1 MRVALFAT
9 CLADSFFAE
18 SALAAVRVLE
28 ALGVDVIAP
37 PEQTCCGQPAF
48 NAGHHDSARKM
59 ARHTIDVLRDV
70 DAVVMP
76 SGSCAAMVRLHYGPL
91 LDGNGAASMSDR
103 ASGSVAELSR
113 RTWELTRFITDVLG
127 VTELGTGLHGTTVA
141 YHHGCHAL
149 RDLRIRDEPIAL
161 LRNAGAIIVDWNAA
175 EECCGFGG
183 VFAVKMPEVS
193 LAMADRKIDTL
204 LEAGEPDAGRPGHAP
219 VDVLTSTD
227 GGCLLQ
233 LAGRLRHRG
242 LTLRV
247 RHIADLLWEA
257 MNKASDAAIPDVSHP
272 RSTDPRLG

>member
-18 SALAAVRVLE
+18 SALAAARVLN
-28 ALGVDVIAP
+28 ALGVKVVVP
-37 PEQTCCGQPAF
+37 PAQTCCGQPAF
-48 NAGHHDSARKM
+48 NAGHHDSARRM
-59 ARHTIDVLRDV
+59 ARHTIDVFRDV

-76 SGSCAAMVRLHYGPL
+76 SGSCAAMVRLHYGRL
-91 LDGNGAASMSDR
+91 LDGNGAASTSDP
-103 ASGSVAELSR
+103 AAGAVAQLSQ
-113 RTWELTRFITDVLG
+113 RTWELTRFITEVLG
-127 VTELGTGLHGTTVA
+127 VTELGAGLRGTTVA

-149 RDLRIRDEPIAL
+149 RELRIHDEPVTL
-161 LRNAGAIIVDWNAA
+161 LRNAGATIVDWSAA

-204 LEAGEPDAGRPGHAP
+204 LEASERDAERPVPLP

-233 LAGRLRHRG
+233 LAGRLQHRG
-242 LTLRV
+242 IALRV
-247 RHIADLLWEA
+247 RHIADLLWKA
-257 MNKASDAAIPDVSHP
+257 MDESPDAAVRAASRPG
-272 RSTDPRLG
+272 STNPRLS